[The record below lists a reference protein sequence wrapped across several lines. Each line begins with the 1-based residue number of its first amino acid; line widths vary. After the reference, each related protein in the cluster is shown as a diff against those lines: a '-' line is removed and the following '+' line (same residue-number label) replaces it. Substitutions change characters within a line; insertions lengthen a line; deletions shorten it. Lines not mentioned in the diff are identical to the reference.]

1 MISGHRDPAASK
13 PAGWLS
19 ALVTSAEGVYGL
31 IVVAGVI
38 VVSSDLKDTTTGDVV
53 LSAATTLLVF
63 FVAHVYA
70 SSLSWMTTVHGDGQG
85 LRAAVRHGLA
95 ESAGMLLVGVL
106 PVLVL
111 CLGAV
116 GLLRVTDAVWLAL
129 AVDVLLLCLLGW
141 FIAAIRTPQIW
152 IRLTS
157 ALITA
162 AFGGALILLK
172 AAVHH

>member
-1 MISGHRDPAASK
+1 MNRQDPDPPASK
-13 PAGWLS
+13 PGAWIS
-19 ALVTSAEGVYGL
+19 ALATSAEGVYGL

-38 VVSSDLKDTTTGDVV
+38 VVSSDLNDATTADVV
-53 LSAATTLLVF
+53 LSVATTLLVF
-63 FVAHVYA
+63 FIAHVYA
-70 SSLSWMTTVHGDGQG
+70 ASLSWLTTMHGEGQG
-85 LRAAVRHGLA
+85 FLAAVRHGLT
-95 ESAGMLLVGVL
+95 ESAGMLLVGAL

-111 CLGAV
+111 GLGAV
-116 GLLRVTDAVWLAL
+116 GLLRATDAVWLAL

-152 IRLTS
+152 IRLSS